1 MHRTGLV
8 QVSGINF
15 GNICEGKKD
24 IDAHL
29 DAPSLIA
36 IAFDTVLPKILTFG
50 RGFPWRTQ
58 EFLIRDA
65 AWVDLAGHLPTI
77 PYFLAQCLV
86 QSRRAPKTT
95 TFKTKKFSLMV
106 VVPAVQWNQDP
117 HAVSTDLDD
126 YEDLDPFAAQQE
138 DEDPF
143 GNDLEPAHSL
153 STATRPSAKRA
164 HIRGKSDSTSST
176 VSPPRKKPAHVFCLP
191 DRDDLKEALKNG
203 GSMDAARAP
212 KVYDLCNE
220 DIQFHQI
227 PVRPLADILKTPQ
240 HHSFGLDISNSSI
253 SQLTINVPLCS
264 MIGIG
269 AFKTAHPG
277 WLTLSPLSSSGLG
290 SCTQQDVVIKWPFYR
305 PSSHTAAAESSTLKI
320 ACYALAD
327 ELQKLL
333 NESNVLYWAKSLLNF
348 TYKYIDHCIDAA
360 SSPPSF
366 QIPRVRFMDAG
377 IALAFSHHS
386 SNTQGTSNQAPT
398 ADVKAGTFSAV
409 YLLEEPVTFDGPGN
423 QTFTKFIHNKDCE
436 PSLDDDEY
444 GYDLAVFLAFTQ
456 HIQYAKTDGLAF
468 VSDYQGS
475 TELLTD
481 PQILTHRCLSSSVSD
496 GNDLFGDGNIASM
509 VDDFEMKHVCNYYC
523 KWPGFGLEVY
533 A

>member
-1 MHRTGLV
+1 L
-8 QVSGINF
+8 
-15 GNICEGKKD
+15 
-24 IDAHL
+24 
-29 DAPSLIA
+29 SL
-36 IAFDTVLPKILTFG
+36 
-50 RGFPWRTQ
+50 
-58 EFLIRDA
+58 
-65 AWVDLAGHLPTI
+65 
-77 PYFLAQCLV
+77 
-86 QSRRAPKTT
+86 
-95 TFKTKKFSLMV
+95 
-106 VVPAVQWNQDP
+106 
-117 HAVSTDLDD
+117 
-126 YEDLDPFAAQQE
+126 
-138 DEDPF
+138 
-143 GNDLEPAHSL
+143 
-153 STATRPSAKRA
+153 
-164 HIRGKSDSTSST
+164 
-176 VSPPRKKPAHVFCLP
+176 
-191 DRDDLKEALKNG
+191 
-203 GSMDAARAP
+203 
-212 KVYDLCNE
+212 VYDLRNE

-240 HHSFGLDISNSSI
+240 HRSFELDISNSSI
-253 SQLTINVPLCS
+253 GQLTIDVPLRS

-290 SCTQQDVVIKWPFYR
+290 SRTQQDVIVKLPFYR
-305 PSSHTAAAESSTLKI
+305 PSSHTGAAAGSNTLKI
-320 ACYALAD
+320 ARYALAD

-348 TYKYIDHCIDAA
+348 TYEYIDHCIDAA

-366 QIPRVRFMDAG
+366 QIPRMRFVDAG

-409 YLLEEPVTFDGPGN
+409 YLLEEPVTFDSPGN
-423 QTFTKFIHNKDCE
+423 QSFTKFIHNKDCE

-481 PQILTHRCLSSSVSD
+481 PQILTHRCVYFQLVLIATFTHHSCLSSSVGD

-509 VDDFEMKHVCNYYC
+509 VDDFETKHVCNYYC